1 MIEERMKTT
10 GMAAEGSTTT
20 VALQRGERMPLQTGE
35 GMMTAMAGQGVVEEE
50 VEVEEDPGVGVGA

>member
-1 MIEERMKTT
+1 MT